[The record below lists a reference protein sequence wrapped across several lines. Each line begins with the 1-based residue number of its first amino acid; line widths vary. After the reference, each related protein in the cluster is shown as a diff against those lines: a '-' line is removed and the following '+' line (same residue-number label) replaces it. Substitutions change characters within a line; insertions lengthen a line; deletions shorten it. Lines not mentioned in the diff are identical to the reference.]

1 MERKALYTSV
11 ARDLADMSFLEI
23 DLLVDALFEISD
35 TLPYTFNRAVHCN
48 LKKREDALRT
58 EILSAGKT
66 VPNVKKKAYSH

>member
-35 TLPYTFNRAVHCN
+35 TLPYTFNRAIHCN
-48 LKKREDALRT
+48 LKKREDALISTSFVNQLQELKR
-58 EILSAGKT
+58 
-66 VPNVKKKAYSH
+66 